1 MWAEKN
7 NRAIK
12 FFTAR
17 PNGILRG
24 GVGSRNRRRPL
35 KPLEGRPGWCKKLG
49 KWTGPHAMTLNKYT
63 EPTPPL
69 KIPLGQ
75 AVKNLIARFFFRTTF
90 PVHFF

>member
-1 MWAEKN
+1 MWAEKY

-35 KPLEGRPGWCKKLG
+35 KPLEEHFQVLQKK
-49 KWTGPHAMTLNKYT
+49 
-63 EPTPPL
+63 
-69 KIPLGQ
+69 Q
-75 AVKNLIARFFFRTTF
+75 RFLLRIL
-90 PVHFF
+90 